1 MTAMEKKDKTLNVP
15 HLRFPEFSG
24 EWEKTSIGDCCSDLE
39 YGMNAASKNF
49 DGVNKYIRIT
59 DIDELTAEYKQDSL
73 VSPDALLEDKYLV
86 KDGDILF
93 ARTGASTGKT
103 YIYAPQ
109 DGKLYY
115 AGFLIRANVNFG
127 TNPKFV
133 FYQTQTHRYKKWV
146 SIMSMRSGQPGINS
160 QEYASY
166 QFWKPTK
173 EEQDKISDLIT
184 LLDQRIKTQKKIIK
198 DLKKLKDA
206 INNSLHNNIN
216 EFQLFSFN
224 ELGNDYSGLTGKSS
238 DDFGSGL
245 PYISYLNV
253 FRNDIVTDGQFDCV
267 KVSKTEKQ
275 NVVSYGDLLFTLSS
289 ETPSEVGIGA
299 IYLGKTNPIYLNSFC
314 FGVHLSNQENIYGQY
329 LAYFVTSQYFRKTI
343 LPFAQGSTRYNL
355 MKSDFLKHKFCFPN
369 MATQKAIYNALHTL
383 SEKIQNQEVCLNKY
397 TDQKQYLLARLFI

>member
-1 MTAMEKKDKTLNVP
+1 MEKNNKTLNVP

-24 EWEKTSIGDCCSDLE
+24 EWEYHELQSIAPNISSGKDKPNNEGTVVL
-39 YGMNAASKNF
+39 YGSTGIMGHTTTESYNSEIVIVARVGANAGQLQLV
-49 DGVNKYIRIT
+49 DIPCGVTDNALVVDAKSWNKYVFFY
-59 DIDELTAEYKQDSL
+59 LQHFNLNKL
-73 VSPDALLEDKYLV
+73 V
-86 KDGDILF
+86 
-93 ARTGASTGKT
+93 
-103 YIYAPQ
+103 
-109 DGKLYY
+109 
-115 AGFLIRANVNFG
+115 FG
-127 TNPKFV
+127 
-133 FYQTQTHRYKKWV
+133 
-146 SIMSMRSGQPGINS
+146 SGQP
-160 QEYASY
+160 
-166 QFWKPTK
+166 
-173 EEQDKISDLIT
+173 LIT
-184 LLDQRIKTQKKIIK
+184 GGMLKKIKIWTGNNVERNKIVHLLSLMEERIDTQKKIIE

-314 FGVHLSNQENIYGQY
+314 FGVHLSNQENIYGPY

-355 MKSDFLKHKFCFPN
+355 MKSDFMKHKFRFPN
-369 MATQKAIYNALHTL
+369 MATQKAIYNTLHTL
-383 SEKIQNQEVCLNKY
+383 SEKIQNEEVCLNKY
-397 TDQKQYLLARLFI
+397 TEQKQYLLARLFI

>member
-1 MTAMEKKDKTLNVP
+1 MAAMEKNNKNLNVP
-15 HLRFPEFSG
+15 NLRFPEFSG

-59 DIDELTAEYKQDSL
+59 DIDEQTADYKQDSL

-173 EEQDKISDLIT
+173 EEQDKISDLMT
-184 LLDQRIKTQKKIIK
+184 LLDQRIQTQKKIIEK
-198 DLKKLKDA
+198 LETLIKGLCQKLFNFDEYSTYFLGDICSITTGKLDANAMVENGKYPFFTCAEEVFGIGEYAFDTEALLISGNGANLGYIHYYNGKFNAYQRTYVLDKFAIDINYVRLYLETFLKYRIEQEKNTGNTPYIVLGTLSKMKIKVPNTITQQKISQSIASLKEKLSIEKQSLKKYEEQK
-206 INNSLHNNIN
+206 
-216 EFQLFSFN
+216 
-224 ELGNDYSGLTGKSS
+224 K
-238 DDFGSGL
+238 
-245 PYISYLNV
+245 YL
-253 FRNDIVTDGQFDCV
+253 
-267 KVSKTEKQ
+267 
-275 NVVSYGDLLFTLSS
+275 
-289 ETPSEVGIGA
+289 
-299 IYLGKTNPIYLNSFC
+299 
-314 FGVHLSNQENIYGQY
+314 LSN
-329 LAYFVTSQYFRKTI
+329 
-343 LPFAQGSTRYNL
+343 
-355 MKSDFLKHKFCFPN
+355 
-369 MATQKAIYNALHTL
+369 
-383 SEKIQNQEVCLNKY
+383 
-397 TDQKQYLLARLFI
+397 LFI

>member
-1 MTAMEKKDKTLNVP
+1 M
-15 HLRFPEFSG
+15 RFPEFSG

-184 LLDQRIKTQKKIIK
+184 LLDQRIKTQKKIIE

-206 INNSLHNNIN
+206 ITHSHYR
-216 EFQLFSFN
+216 N
-224 ELGNDYSGLTGKSS
+224 ELSHSPMAYIGQYITQVSKRNKDARIDRVLSVSNKYGFINQDEQFEDREVASADTSNYKVVHKGDFAYNPARINVGSVARLQEFENGIVSPMYVCFTTKKGLLPAYFELYLSTNIFKHEMNKRLEGSVRLCLTYEGLCNIKIALPEFNVQK
-238 DDFGSGL
+238 DFVS
-245 PYISYLNV
+245 
-253 FRNDIVTDGQFDCV
+253 
-267 KVSKTEKQ
+267 KVSRILTKIKAEERLLYLYQ
-275 NVVSYGDLLFTLSS
+275 N
-289 ETPSEVGIGA
+289 
-299 IYLGKTNPIYLNSFC
+299 C
-314 FGVHLSNQENIYGQY
+314 
-329 LAYFVTSQYFRKTI
+329 
-343 LPFAQGSTRYNL
+343 
-355 MKSDFLKHKFCFPN
+355 
-369 MATQKAIYNALHTL
+369 
-383 SEKIQNQEVCLNKY
+383 
-397 TDQKQYLLARLFI
+397 KQYLLTQLFI